1 MTSFANPAGNAAAAA
16 PAYIRALL
24 EFLGDRDP
32 LEVAAEQMAWLGGR
46 TAGLSD
52 AVLRR
57 PEAPGKWSV
66 VQVIQHLADTE
77 MVYAWRTRQIL
88 CEDRPAI
95 QGWDQDAWARV
106 LGYADADLGVAMA
119 QLGGTRTANLR
130 LWRSLAPAERARV
143 GLHSERGPETLD
155 LLIRMMGAHDLVHRR
170 QIDRALASAG
180 AASR

>member
-1 MTSFANPAGNAAAAA
+1 MTSFANPAGNAGAAA
-16 PAYIRALL
+16 PAYVRALL

-32 LEVAAEQMAWLGGR
+32 LEVAADQMAWLERR

-77 MVYAWRTRQIL
+77 VVYAWRTRQIL

-95 QGWDQDAWARV
+95 QGYDQDVWARV
-106 LGYADADLGVAMA
+106 LVYAEADLGVAMA
-119 QLGGTRTANLR
+119 QLGGARTANLR
-130 LWRSLAPAERARV
+130 LWRSLTPAERARV

-180 AASR
+180 VASR